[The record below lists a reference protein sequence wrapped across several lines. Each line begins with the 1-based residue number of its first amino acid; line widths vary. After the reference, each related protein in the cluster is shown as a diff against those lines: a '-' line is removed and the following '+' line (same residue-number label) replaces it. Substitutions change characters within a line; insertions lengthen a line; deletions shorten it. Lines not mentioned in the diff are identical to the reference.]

1 MTAAPAESPV
11 AVPVDSLEVR
21 WILPGSLGM
30 AVRDWFGR
38 FPAGAETREDIYL
51 VQPLLPGLSVKLRDG
66 MVLEVKAYLGSPAIS
81 GLPVRGRVESWRKW
95 SFPYGPHG
103 HGSAAPAGWV
113 AVRKQRL
120 TAWFPLASS
129 QDPPP
134 AARPATQ
141 AGCAVELTEFDV
153 RGDRWWTTGFEATGP
168 VGLQGDALQ
177 HAAGLVFVNPLPDGI
192 EFGLYN
198 SRSYAQWL
206 SQL

>member
-11 AVPVDSLEVR
+11 AEPVDSLEVR
-21 WILPGSLGM
+21 WILPGPLGM

-38 FPAGAETREDIYL
+38 FPAGAEAREDIYL

-66 MVLEVKAYLGSPAIS
+66 MVLDVKAYLGSPAIS

-103 HGSAAPAGWV
+103 HGGAAPAGWV
-113 AVRKQRL
+113 TVRKQRL

-129 QDPPP
+129 QDLPP
-134 AARPATQ
+134 AARSAAQ

-168 VGLQGDALQ
+168 LGLLGDALQ
-177 HAAGLVFVNPLPDGI
+177 HAAGLVFATPLPDGI
-192 EFGLYN
+192 EFGLDN